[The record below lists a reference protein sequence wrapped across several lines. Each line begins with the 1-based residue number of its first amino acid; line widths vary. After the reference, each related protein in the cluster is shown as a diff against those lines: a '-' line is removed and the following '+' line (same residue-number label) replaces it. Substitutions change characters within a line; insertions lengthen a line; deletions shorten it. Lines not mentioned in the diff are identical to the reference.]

1 MVEQVES
8 LSAVK
13 SLSDGWGGGGEGGRG
28 GEGERGGKIVI
39 TQHVCSYLIVCRY
52 ESGAGK

>member
-39 TQHVCSYLIVCRY
+39 THHVCSYLIVCRY